1 MTSSMKTQRI
11 AATFRLTVA
20 ATTLTAVA
28 AQVSLAKNVAGAL
41 NLFSYFTIQ
50 SNLIVGIVLLFS
62 TLGPRPNPRS
72 CALLRAATFWIL
84 ITGIIFNV
92 LLSKV
97 YHPTGLAAL
106 ISVVHHTLTPLAMLA
121 NWIIFEKKG
130 RTTIRD
136 IGLWLAYPVVYLAG
150 SMVRGLFDG
159 FYPYWFINPTRPFPD
174 GAGSWLGV
182 GAAVAIIAGGVIVGG
197 VVMLAGD
204 RAMARVAAWLAA
216 SHRKRQAS

>member
-20 ATTLTAVA
+20 ATTLAAVA
-28 AQVSLAKNVAGAL
+28 AQMSLAKNVAGAL

-50 SNLIVGIVLLFS
+50 SNLIVATFLLFA
-62 TLGPRPNPRS
+62 TLAPRPNPRS
-72 CALLRAATFWIL
+72 DALLRAATFWIL

-97 YHPTGLAAL
+97 YHPTGLAAW
-106 ISVVHHTLTPLAMLA
+106 ISVIHHTLTPLAMLA
-121 NWIIFEKKG
+121 NWIFFEEKG
-130 RTTIRD
+130 RTKLLD
-136 IGLWLAYPVVYLAG
+136 IGFWLAYPLVYLAG
-150 SMVRGLFDG
+150 SLVRGLIDG

-182 GAAVAIIAGGVIVGG
+182 SATVAAIAGGVIMGG
-197 VVMLAGD
+197 MVMLAGD
-204 RAMARVAAWLAA
+204 RAMARVAARLAA
-216 SHRKRQAS
+216 SHRKRTGR